1 MSDLNVALVMRLIDQ
16 ITAPLAKVRDS
27 LEGVSAATGNTD
39 AALSAVTSGAD
50 GAAATLKEAFGPD
63 LARDIGALKPA
74 LEGAADAI
82 TGVKDEAA
90 HGAEALKEAFGP
102 HLPARIDDVTTSVN
116 TSAGAMQRWRRGVGD
131 FGSAFSAELRRGFS
145 AENIEAALRQNE
157 AKVREARGRLIGAF
171 GMGLT
176 LAAPVMVA
184 GNFEAELIQFGNLAD
199 LDREK
204 LRALGQELDALSRRD
219 ITGQSSSTLLKGLE
233 TYVGKGMD
241 VDAALEALPATAR
254 AAKATG
260 AAFDEMAAAGF
271 AAIDNLG
278 VAPADLAKALDIM
291 AASGKEGS
299 FELRDMARNFPE
311 LTASAK
317 ALGMEG
323 TKGVAS
329 LAAALQI
336 AMKSAGSADQAANN
350 TANFL
355 GKLTTPDAVKK
366 FKEAGVDIQ
375 KELEGALAR
384 GADPLEHMLTTI
396 ERMTGGDQFKMGE
409 LFADKQVLDFLRAAI
424 PNLEEY
430 RRIMEKTA
438 SAEGI
443 IDADYAR
450 NMEGFNESL
459 RQLRQSFQ
467 GLLGGA
473 SPLLPILTDM
483 LNGVTTVVDRVRD
496 WTAANPELTAF
507 LVKGAAA
514 ALAFGIGARVLGYAF
529 AVGRGNLIRFAS
541 LFLKFT
547 AEGRNIS
554 VIARALRGLGR
565 GLSWASIIPKLSWR
579 TIVPVLS
586 WAPFLPKL
594 AWTSVAGVLRWSL
607 LIPALRW
614 TARFIPVIGWAA
626 LAGQL
631 AWSLII
637 KPLGWDEWIK
647 DIDWAALLAP
657 FRWSNIIT
665 TSLNIGEFISRFSWR
680 DVLPNWDWGAIIPD
694 LGSWIR
700 TNTPGGAPYDSGLFR
715 QPEMLRPILPGTSEA
730 DADIGAYLKSIEIA
744 PPAGRK
750 SAMNAPARPLSRPET
765 IKVEETVNH
774 DYKADH
780 TVTVTVPV
788 TIQQHIRTNA
798 AELSREIGAR
808 TERAT
813 RRALSD
819 AMIPE

>member
-1 MSDLNVALVMRLIDQ
+1 MSDLNVALVLRLIDQ
-16 ITAPLAKVRDS
+16 MTGPSGRVVDAFKRMRTAAGEFRK
-27 LEGVSAATGNTD
+27 GFG
-39 AALSAVTSGAD
+39 
-50 GAAATLKEAFGPD
+50 EAM
-63 LARDIGALKPA
+63 R
-74 LEGAADAI
+74 E
-82 TGVKDEAA
+82 
-90 HGAEALKEAFGP
+90 
-102 HLPARIDDVTTSVN
+102 
-116 TSAGAMQRWRRGVGD
+116 
-131 FGSAFSAELRRGFS
+131 GFS
-145 AENIEAALRQNE
+145 VENIEAALQRNE
-157 AKVREARGRLIGAF
+157 AKVRAARGRLVGAF

-176 LAAPVMVA
+176 LAAPVMAA
-184 GNFEAELIQFGNLAD
+184 GNFEEELIQFGNLAD

-204 LRALGQELDALSRRD
+204 LQALGRELDALSRRD

-271 AAIDNLG
+271 AAMDNLG

-299 FELRDMARNFPE
+299 FELRDMARSFPE

-366 FKEAGVDIQ
+366 FAEAGVNIQ
-375 KELEGALAR
+375 QELEGALAR
-384 GADPLEHMLTTI
+384 GADPLEHMLTVI
-396 ERMTGGDQFKMGE
+396 ERITGGDQFKMGE

-424 PNLEEY
+424 PNLNEY
-430 RRIMEKTA
+430 RRIMESTA

-459 RQLRQSFQ
+459 RQLRLSFQ

-473 SPLLPILTDM
+473 SPLLPILTDLLQGATAM
-483 LNGVTTVVDRVRD
+483 VDKVRD

-507 LVKGAAA
+507 LVKGAAGM
-514 ALAFGIGARVLGYAF
+514 LAFGIGTRVLGYAF
-529 AVGRGNLIRFAS
+529 AVGRGNLIRFAA
-541 LFLKFT
+541 LFFKFT

-565 GLSWASIIPKLSWR
+565 GLSWARIIPKLSWR
-579 TIVPVLS
+579 ALNLPRLGWGLLVNVLNWVPFIPKIAWHALK
-586 WAPFLPKL
+586 LPKL
-594 AWTSVAGVLRWSL
+594 AWDLVIGLLNWGLFIPRKLLLRDFGPGVTQIGPAMQRAAAQTEASAAR
-607 LIPALRW
+607 INRALRGIMW
-614 TARFIPVIGWAA
+614 RGA
-626 LAGQL
+626 LAGGLMYSL
-631 AWSLII
+631 ARSV
-637 KPLGWDEWIK
+637 PT
-647 DIDWAALLAP
+647 DIDELRQFREDNGRKLEEFFRSTPGISHMMSGYEWLSGKIHGEPDAGKAAAP
-657 FRWSNIIT
+657 QAELPVVRAQ
-665 TSLNIGEFISRFSWR
+665 
-680 DVLPNWDWGAIIPD
+680 DVLQALSVDD
-694 LGSWIR
+694 LR
-700 TNTPGGAPYDSGLFR
+700 
-715 QPEMLRPILPGTSEA
+715 
-730 DADIGAYLKSIEIA
+730 AYLGTPHVA
-744 PPAGRK
+744 PPAGQQGAT
-750 SAMNAPARPLSRPET
+750 SEPARPPARPEA

-788 TIQQHIRTNA
+788 TIQQHIRANA